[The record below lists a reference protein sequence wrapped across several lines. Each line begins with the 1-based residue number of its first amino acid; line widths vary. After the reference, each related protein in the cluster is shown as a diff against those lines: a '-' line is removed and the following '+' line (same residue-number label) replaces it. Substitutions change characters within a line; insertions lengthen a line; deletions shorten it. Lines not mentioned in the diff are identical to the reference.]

1 MPATIIGTMK
11 TRRTS
16 SPRFVR
22 RTLLLAS
29 VAALGLTACGS
40 AEEAVTE
47 RILEE
52 AAGEGVDVELGEDGE
67 VVSIETDEGSMEV
80 GTGGELPEEWP
91 DGVPTFEDGSI
102 TGNQVFTSNGETII
116 SVSYATDLDPKSAID
131 ALKADLEGAGF
142 SIVTSSD
149 MTDGAGAGLSS
160 VIGEKDNVTASYSAS
175 GSPDDGTVL
184 QASVVIKPA

>member
-1 MPATIIGTMK
+1 MIIMK

-22 RTLLLAS
+22 RTLVLAS

-67 VVSIETDEGSMEV
+67 VVSIETDDGSIEV
-80 GTGGELPEEWP
+80 GSGGELPAEWP
-91 DGVPTFEDGSI
+91 ADVPTFDDGTI
-102 TGNQVFTSNGETII
+102 TGSQVLDSNGETFVT
-116 SVSYATDLDPKSAID
+116 VSYASQTDPAEVVESM
-131 ALKADLEGAGF
+131 KASLEAAGF
-142 SIVTSSD
+142 SIISNSD
-149 MTDGAGAGLSS
+149 MTDGAGAGLSML
-160 VIGEKDNVTASYSAS
+160 IAERENVSATFSAS
-175 GSPDDGTVL
+175 GAPGEDTVV

>member
-1 MPATIIGTMK
+1 MTVMK

-22 RTLLLAS
+22 HTLVLAS
-29 VAALGLTACGS
+29 VAALALSACGS

-52 AAGEGVDVELGEDGE
+52 VSGEGVDVEIGEDGE
-67 VVSIETDEGSMEV
+67 IASIETDDGSMEF
-80 GTGGELPEEWP
+80 GTGGDLPAEWP
-91 DGVPTFEDGSI
+91 DGVPTFDDGTI
-102 TGNQVFTSNGETII
+102 TGNQVFTSNGETIV
-116 SVSYATDLDPKSAID
+116 SVSYATELDPKAAID
-131 ALKADLEGAGF
+131 ALKSALEGAGF

>member
-1 MPATIIGTMK
+1 MVTMK

-22 RTLLLAS
+22 RALVLAS

-40 AEEAVTE
+40 AEEAITE

-52 AAGEGVDVELGEDGE
+52 ASGEGVDVELGEDGE
-67 VVSIETDEGSMEV
+67 VVSVETDDGSMEFSA
-80 GTGGELPEEWP
+80 GGELPEEWP
-91 DGVPTFEDGSI
+91 AGVPTFEDGQI

-116 SVSYATDLDPKSAID
+116 SVSYATELDPKTAID
-131 ALKADLEGAGF
+131 AMKSALEGAGF
-142 SIVTSSD
+142 EIVTSSD

-160 VIGEKDNVTASYSAS
+160 VIGTKDNITASYSAT
-175 GSPDDGTVL
+175 GSPDDATVL

>member
-1 MPATIIGTMK
+1 MK

-22 RTLLLAS
+22 RTLVLAS

-67 VVSIETDEGSMEV
+67 VVSVETEDGSMEI
-80 GTGGELPEEWP
+80 GTGGELPPEWP
-91 DGVPTFEDGSI
+91 ADVPTFDDGTI
-102 TGNQVFTSNGETII
+102 TASQVFDSNGETFVT
-116 SVSYATDLDPKSAID
+116 VSYASQTDPAEVVESM
-131 ALKADLEGAGF
+131 KAALEGAGF
-142 SIVTSSD
+142 SIISNSD

-160 VIGEKDNVTASYSAS
+160 IVVERENVSATFSAS
-175 GSPDDGTVL
+175 GAPGEDTVV
-184 QASVVIKPA
+184 QASVIIKPA

>member
-1 MPATIIGTMK
+1 MTAMK

-16 SPRFVR
+16 SPRIVR
-22 RTLLLAS
+22 HSLLLAS
-29 VAALGLTACGS
+29 VTALGLTACGS

-52 AAGEGVDVELGEDGE
+52 VSGEGVDVELGEDGE
-67 VVSIETDEGSMEV
+67 VVSVETDDGSMEF

-91 DGVPTFEDGSI
+91 DGVPVFEEGTI

-116 SVSYATDLDPKSAID
+116 SVSYATQLDPKAAID
-131 ALKADLEGAGF
+131 ALKADLESAGF

-160 VIGEKDNVTASYSAS
+160 VIGEKDNMTASYSAS

-184 QASVVIKPA
+184 NASVVVKPA

>member
-1 MPATIIGTMK
+1 MATMK
-11 TRRTS
+11 TRRTY

-22 RTLLLAS
+22 RTLVLAS
-29 VAALGLTACGS
+29 IAALGLTACGS

-80 GTGGELPEEWP
+80 GSGGELPAEWP
-91 DGVPTFEDGSI
+91 AEVPTFDEGTI
-102 TGNQVFTSNGETII
+102 TGNQVFDSNGEMIV
-116 SVSYATDLDPKSAID
+116 SVSYATELDPKTAID
-131 ALKADLEGAGF
+131 ALTADLEAAGF
-142 SIVTSSD
+142 TIVTNSD

-160 VIGEKDNVTASYSAS
+160 VLGEKDNVTATYSAS
-175 GSPDDGTVL
+175 GSPGDGTVL